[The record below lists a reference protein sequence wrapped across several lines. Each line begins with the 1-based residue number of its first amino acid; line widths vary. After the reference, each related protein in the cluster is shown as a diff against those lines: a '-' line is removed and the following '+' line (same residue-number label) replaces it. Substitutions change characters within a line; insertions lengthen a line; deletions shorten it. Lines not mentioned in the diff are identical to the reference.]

1 MHSTLPTKCNCN
13 LIKSNWI
20 IESQYYSK
28 SSKRAAAQMSNEAMQ
43 GLAMRCITSTNM
55 LHFCHRLVWSSHITQ
70 HTCCRAFPVAA
81 VHLLLRLLKCQDYS
95 AAITQLRGNFTK
107 FMSKTVAQLN
117 SDVCWQSEWTVPSQP
132 YDWRKRLRLGL
143 PLECQESWWQT
154 VRVCAAANGKALS
167 PRVARRVDGTC
178 SVVVS
183 AERWQWR
190 VTIADVSHRLL
201 DRYAG
206 GPVEQSAKAR
216 FCRHY
221 KCSNVTQDASIS
233 PLPPV

>member
-20 IESQYYSK
+20 IDSQYYSK

-70 HTCCRAFPVAA
+70 RTCCRAFPVAA
-81 VHLLLRLLKCQDYS
+81 VNLLLRLLKCQDYS

-117 SDVCWQSEWTVPSQP
+117 SDVCWQSAWTVPSQP

-143 PLECQESWWQT
+143 PLECQESLVADCSCLRSSQRKGT
-154 VRVCAAANGKALS
+154 VAQGSPTSRRYLQCRGVSRAMTVTSDDRWCQPQAVGQVC
-167 PRVARRVDGTC
+167 RWTC
-178 SVVVS
+178 GAV
-183 AERWQWR
+183 
-190 VTIADVSHRLL
+190 
-201 DRYAG
+201 
-206 GPVEQSAKAR
+206 
-216 FCRHY
+216 C
-221 KCSNVTQDASIS
+221 
-233 PLPPV
+233 